1 MTSTQ
6 AGARDSATGA
16 PGERKM
22 KVLAL
27 CTYPVEAAATRYR
40 IAQFI
45 APLKAR
51 GIDVTL
57 RPLLDGRTFG
67 SLYQR
72 AEWART
78 ARALAG
84 ATLRRCADVLGARR
98 FDVVFVQREAL
109 LFGPPL
115 IEWLLTRAA
124 GRTLVL
130 DLDDATYV
138 RYVSQS
144 YGRLG
149 GALKWFGKTDELI
162 RWATVV
168 ICGNRFIAAHVE
180 AQGARA
186 VVIPTVVDT
195 DLFRPLPPAPAPD
208 VPIIGWIGTHST
220 FAYLETLLPVLQAL
234 ARTHRFRLRVVG
246 AGRERIELP
255 GVEVE
260 SLPWALGR
268 EVADFQSLDIGLY
281 PLDQSPSSPPEWL
294 AGKSGFKA
302 IQYMAVGVPFVVTPV
317 GVCAELGEPG
327 VTHLP
332 ACTPAEWHAALARL
346 LTDAALRRAMG
357 AAGRQH
363 ALAHYALP
371 AQADKLAAALRAA
384 VQNSV
389 SA

>member
-1 MTSTQ
+1 MR
-6 AGARDSATGA
+6 ACVPDSGPRRAAT
-16 PGERKM
+16 ELKM

-40 IAQFI
+40 VAQFI

-57 RPLLDGRTFG
+57 RPLLDRRTFG
-67 SLYQR
+67 SLYKR
-72 AEWART
+72 AELPRT
-78 ARALAG
+78 ALALAG
-84 ATLRRCADVLGARR
+84 AMQRRAADVLRARR
-98 FDVVFVQREAL
+98 FDVVLVQREAL
-109 LFGPPL
+109 LFGPPI
-115 IEWLLTRAA
+115 IEWLLTRVA

-144 YGRLG
+144 YGRIG

-162 RWATVV
+162 RWSTVV
-168 ICGNRFIAAHVE
+168 ICGNRFIAEYVE
-180 AQGARA
+180 GQGARA

-195 DLFRPLPPAPAPD
+195 DLFRPAPPAPAPD
-208 VPIIGWIGTHST
+208 APVIGWIGTHST
-220 FAYLETLLPVLQAL
+220 FAYLETIFPMLQAL
-234 ARTHRFRLRVVG
+234 AREHRFRLRVVG

-260 SLPWALGR
+260 NLPWALAR

-281 PLDQSPSSPPEWL
+281 PMSYNPSSPGKWL

-327 VTHLP
+327 VTHLL
-332 ACTPAEWHAALARL
+332 AATPDEWHTVLARL
-346 LTDAALRRAMG
+346 LTDAPRRRAMG

-363 ALAHYALP
+363 ALQHYALP

-384 VQNSV
+384 VQRSV